1 MAKLK
6 EQRMSENLKKLEE
19 LKDRQIFQL
28 QLQKY
33 ELMGCPREIFIIPNG
48 FKEKTKE
55 IKEPNTATT
64 KQSRDRSAS
73 ISDCESDE

>member
-1 MAKLK
+1 
-6 EQRMSENLKKLEE
+6 
-19 LKDRQIFQL
+19 
-28 QLQKY
+28 
-33 ELMGCPREIFIIPNG
+33 MGCPREIFIIPNG